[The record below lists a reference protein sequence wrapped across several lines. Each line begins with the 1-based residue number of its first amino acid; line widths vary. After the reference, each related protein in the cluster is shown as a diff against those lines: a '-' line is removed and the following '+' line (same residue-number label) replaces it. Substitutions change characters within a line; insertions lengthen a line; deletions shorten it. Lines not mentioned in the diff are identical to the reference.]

1 MMYRRVMTVNK
12 KNLQDMRENSPT
24 GGTLGSKSKKKL
36 QRMRNKS
43 PTGGPLGLGVVKK
56 SGKLQTGRYSSDA

>member
-1 MMYRRVMTVNK
+1 MPGYHK
-12 KNLQDMRENSPT
+12 
-24 GGTLGSKSKKKL
+24 GKKKL

-43 PTGGPLGLGVVKK
+43 PTGGTLGLGVVKK